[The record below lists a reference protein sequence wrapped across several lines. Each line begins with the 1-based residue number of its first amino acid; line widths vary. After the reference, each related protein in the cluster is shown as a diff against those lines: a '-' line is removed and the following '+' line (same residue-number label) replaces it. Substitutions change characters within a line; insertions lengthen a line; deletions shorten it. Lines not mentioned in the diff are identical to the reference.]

1 MVAATGA
8 ALAGSLALDA
18 LLVALGT
25 RLFPSTRGYVH
36 FRFSDYGLLTVIGV
50 LVACGAWPLT
60 TRLSSA
66 PRWLFL
72 RVAVVVTLVLWLPD
86 VWILSQGQPPRAV
99 AVLIVMH
106 LAIALCTYNLLVRL
120 APVRPSL
127 AVTPVR
133 SGVAPGPPP
142 GPPSRDRWLS
152 SDRARR
158 AGLALGGLVGLEL
171 LFGVAAVVLVPYDR
185 PLTWIPAPGRL
196 VYLVHAGVGGV
207 LGIGAV
213 AVVLGARRA
222 APVARQGSVTGL
234 VGVVIAGLGGLACV
248 AHPTRLLGVALM
260 LVGTMVAGFGYLMM
274 VIEVAPREP
283 TPDPSGSPAP

>member
-1 MVAATGA
+1 VA

-50 LVACGAWPLT
+50 VVACGAWPLT

-72 RVAVVVTLVLWLPD
+72 RLAVVVTLVLWLPD
-86 VWILSQGQPPRAV
+86 VWILVQGQPPRAV
-99 AVLIVMH
+99 SVLIVMH
-106 LAIALCTYNLLVRL
+106 LAVALCTYNVLVRL
-120 APVRPSL
+120 APVRPPVEL
-127 AVTPVR
+127 TPVG
-133 SGVAPGPPP
+133 SGGAAPAPPP
-142 GPPSRDRWLS
+142 GPPPRDRWLS
-152 SDRARR
+152 PDRARR

-171 LFGVAAVVLVPYDR
+171 VFGVAAVVLIPYDR
-185 PLTWIPAPGRL
+185 PFTWIPAEGRL
-196 VYLVHAGVGGV
+196 VYVIHAGVGGA
-207 LGIGAV
+207 LGVGAV

-222 APVARQGSVTGL
+222 SPIARQGSVTGL
-234 VGVVIAGLGGLACV
+234 VGVVMAGVGGLACA

-283 TPDPSGSPAP
+283 SPDPPGSPDP